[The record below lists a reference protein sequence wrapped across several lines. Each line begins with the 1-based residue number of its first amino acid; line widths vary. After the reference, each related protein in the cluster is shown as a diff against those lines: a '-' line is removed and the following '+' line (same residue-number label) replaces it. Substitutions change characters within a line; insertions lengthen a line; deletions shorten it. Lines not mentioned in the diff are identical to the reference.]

1 VTKLPVL
8 FVSCNAENIQ
18 TQSGGCSGPARM
30 IWGKRFKS
38 VVVMSTRSDQAGPE
52 LHILKGKGTTAGKIQ
67 ALLSGQG
74 FTPEIGSTSSSD
86 RARLLEALLAE
97 EPHEVTELI
106 LNTGMSEHEYR
117 QVGLCLEVLREQDV
131 LVICLD
137 DKANHKDK
145 VGVSLHD
152 RRLREMLSGWE
163 QDQKWG
169 AVMSFKGAS
178 ERSQQIARLDDPTV
192 CLLNAA
198 FTLGGSQFPQRMF
211 SSGMNNAEQTLSGF
225 GWMK

>member
-1 VTKLPVL
+1 
-8 FVSCNAENIQ
+8 
-18 TQSGGCSGPARM
+18 M
-30 IWGKRFKS
+30 IWGKRYKS

-52 LHILKGKGTTAGKIQ
+52 IHLLKGKGTTAGKIQ

-74 FTPEIGSTSSSD
+74 FTPEIGSTSSPD

-106 LNTGMSEHEYR
+106 LNTGMSEREYR

-137 DKANHKDK
+137 DKANHKGK
-145 VGVSLHD
+145 SGLSSLHD

-169 AVMSFKGAS
+169 AVMSLKGDAPGS
-178 ERSQQIARLDDPTV
+178 AQTNRLYHPT
-192 CLLNAA
+192 
-198 FTLGGSQFPQRMF
+198 
-211 SSGMNNAEQTLSGF
+211 
-225 GWMK
+225 